1 MIQSILNNGFLNNLV
16 VSTLDLQPN
25 FLRSFTIYSL
35 LALSLTLYTFELLY
49 KLITHPLRNIH

>member
-1 MIQSILNNGFLNNLV
+1 MIQSILNNGFLNNLA
-16 VSTLDLQPN
+16 VSTLDLRPN

-49 KLITHPLRNIH
+49 KMITHPLRNIY

>member
-1 MIQSILNNGFLNNLV
+1 MIQSILNNGFLNNLA
-16 VSTLDLQPN
+16 VSTLDLRPN

-49 KLITHPLRNIH
+49 KMITHPLRNIH